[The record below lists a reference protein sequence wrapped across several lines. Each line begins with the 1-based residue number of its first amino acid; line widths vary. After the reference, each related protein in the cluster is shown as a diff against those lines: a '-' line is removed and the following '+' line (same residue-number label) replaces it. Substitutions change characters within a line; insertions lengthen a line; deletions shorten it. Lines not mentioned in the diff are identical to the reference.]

1 MRILLLPIFILI
13 STLAISQTSSKVGIG
28 TDAPKSSL
36 DINSNTLG
44 FIPPRIALENVFD
57 SITVQN
63 KFNTQVTVPDGTFV
77 YNTTTNLSTIS
88 DSYTRL
94 IPGLYVW
101 KNKRWRRVLNGTTK
115 VVADENGQNGP
126 RFEAASCSDWI
137 EIQSNWGNNNN
148 VVERNSIKE
157 AHFDFNGLE
166 NSVCQ
171 VELFIHIESRD
182 MRNIEL
188 FLISPT
194 GQILELMHGNGPI
207 ISGGDRKLNGNFS
220 DQATNLISAWNS
232 GNYNNMNFKP
242 QGLLSVPNYENHY
255 TSGNIPNLAGF
266 NSHNPQGKWHFI
278 INNQS
283 SADNVHVFGLSLR
296 LKVKE
301 HYNIDSSYKLISQI
315 EYNSKTAKNAV
326 FNSSFNALV
335 QSNVLHTVVT
345 RSLTPI
351 DPYLTPNSLSTL
363 EIRDVRTTMNNGQ
376 SWLQL
381 NNQDIDANM
390 NLNTT
395 YYYQLWYRGDVLG
408 NNKQHNVTINGY
420 SE

>member
-1 MRILLLPIFILI
+1 MRLRLLLIYLFIP
-13 STLAISQTSSKVGIG
+13 TFAISQISSKVGIG
-28 TDAPKSSL
+28 TDTPKSSL
-36 DINSNTLG
+36 DINSSSHG
-44 FIPPRIALENVFD
+44 FIPPRVALENVFD

-88 DSYTRL
+88 NSYTRL

-126 RFEAASCSDWI
+126 RFDTDTCSDWV
-137 EIQSNWGNNNN
+137 ETLSNLGNNNS
-148 VVERNSIKE
+148 VVDKKSIKE
-157 AHFDFNGLE
+157 IHFDFNRLE
-166 NSVCQ
+166 NSICQ
-171 VELFIHIESRD
+171 VELFVHLESRD

-188 FLISPT
+188 FLISPS

-207 ISGGDRKLNGNFS
+207 ISGGDRKLNGSFS
-220 DQATNLISAWNS
+220 DQATHLITAWSN
-232 GNYNNMNFKP
+232 GNYNNMNFTP
-242 QGLLSVPNYENHY
+242 QGIMSVPNYENHY

-266 NSHNPQGKWHFI
+266 IGHNPQGKWHFI

-283 SADNVHVFGLSLR
+283 SADNVNVLGIKLK

-301 HYNIDSSYKLISQI
+301 HYTIDSNYKLISQI
-315 EYNSKTAKNAV
+315 QYNTKVTNKGV
-326 FNSSFNALV
+326 YNSSFNALV

-351 DPYLTPNSLSTL
+351 DPYLTPNSLSAL

-381 NNQDIDANM
+381 NNQDIDTNM

-395 YYYQLWYRGDVLG
+395 YYYQLWYRGDILG
-408 NNKQHNVTINGY
+408 NNKQHSVTINGY
-420 SE
+420 SD